1 MRRFA
6 VFIVILALCTVL
18 FLPVSA
24 QTEDFDGYLV
34 KLSDEAPRL
43 LSQQGAGDFLVVDTL
58 EEALEIPDTFV
69 EYIEPNYAIYLLE
82 DAVIG
87 DTTGE
92 STSGEGTTGGTT
104 TGDTVTDPEEV
115 WPNDPLYSTGQ
126 PGLQGIYGLA
136 GMEQGLTGA
145 GVVVGMVD
153 SGVHAAHEDLNA
165 ENMSGSNYVSDEL
178 PYSVDSYGHGTVV
191 AGVIAAQTNNGVG
204 VAGIAPDAQLRV
216 YRCFNSGKA
225 YTNEVVPAILQA
237 AADGCQVINL
247 SLGTEYNVRSLRE
260 AVEEVVASGAVVVAA
275 VGNTGGTAYQ
285 YPAAYPGVIG
295 VGSVDAQLQV
305 SSFSQ
310 RNDSVVAV
318 APGEEMTG
326 LGYEEGTPY
335 RTDLRGTSYAAPA
348 VSAMAAL
355 ALEYDS
361 DITPDGIRYLLET
374 TSADSG
380 DIGYDTD
387 YGWGVVDLEA
397 YLAELKREFS
407 ITYEL
412 NGGELPAS
420 RTNAIPERFH
430 VTDDDISL
438 PEPTRKFFL
447 FTGWYADEELTQ
459 PVEYI
464 PAGSLGDVTLYAGWE
479 ANLSLSIL
487 GDSISTYTDWS
498 SGAAAETTNSTI
510 ASGAV
515 YYTVGRHNVAQT
527 DTWWQQTADA
537 LDLRLLVNNSWSGS
551 CVFNTRSDTAGA
563 WVDRCVQLHDDTGEN
578 AGEEPAIIAVFLGTN
593 DFSYYTSQLGRA
605 ADIDYDALITQTEGG
620 FTYTNPSTV
629 CEAYAIM
636 LHKMTVRYPDTE
648 IYCMTM
654 LPRRADA
661 SVGQPEAF
669 SADIS
674 AIAEHFGCYVADL
687 YEDCGIPAGNE
698 TFDHYFP
705 DQRVHPNCFGM
716 DAITGTLVSA
726 ILENSALLPENRVL
740 HPVSYNL
747 TDVLVDQGTAKTLLD
762 GTSFS
767 VSLTA
772 PEDYGLEVTVSMGG
786 RDITEDCYS
795 DGVITIDCVTGAVSV
810 TAEAVRSA
818 YTPVT
823 YRWMFDGTDLAPVT
837 SGGQTENVLTR
848 LAGTA
853 TDGVLSGIRY
863 RMEYPVCLRYDEPWV
878 VEWKA
883 AGNWSGMLLSAE
895 TSSSAVGNTYLF
907 KTISDST
914 FMGFGQYRSGS
925 YWNYGNLLGLDTDFT
940 QPHIYR
946 LENRITPDG
955 NMVYLLLDGA
965 EIGPMNLCY
974 LGGSDSQGRT
984 EAWLNE
990 RDLKFSY
997 IGTDGHA
1004 LSNCTL
1010 EYLQI
1015 WEGGLPDYSDK
1026 VISVFGDSIS
1036 TFAGYIPV
1044 ADGFNL
1050 EHLARYPQDDLLTDV
1065 NETWWMQVIGDLNA
1079 KLGINDSWRGATV
1092 TGAVPVTTGT
1102 TGENAAFCNLT
1113 RIANLGS
1120 NGTPDVILF
1129 YGGTND
1135 LAHVSEVGTFDPA
1148 AAPEAVDLTTASW
1161 DNLADAYVHTLL
1173 RLRHFYPDTAI
1184 VAMLPAY
1191 TASYYSNEKL
1201 AQANAVLADICAHY
1215 NIPCIDLRDCGVTAA
1230 HLPDGIHPGEEG
1242 MDLISEAVVK
1252 LLLSGEIEEGTHTVY
1267 SVSHTLQNVKA
1278 SLGHYQG
1285 IDANVPFAETLTTD
1299 DAMEVTIIMGGKDIT
1314 ADCYSDGAITIDRV
1328 TGDLS
1333 VTARALFSLGEHLQN
1348 LPDPVYR
1355 ETNLWTALTP
1365 ESGYFMGAE
1374 WSANYSSIT
1383 FPVSEGDQIYANA
1396 FGAAGENGG
1405 TRNGIRVT
1413 FFDPYGVN
1421 KTMTPDETYA
1431 EYLSN
1436 GGYVVAPAGTV
1447 AVNVV
1452 LWKNDTNSEVRVL
1465 NLPHGIHD
1473 YQSVITPPS
1482 CTTAGYTTHTCTI
1495 CGDWY
1500 NDSEVPM
1507 LEHSFTVYHPDSVT
1521 GAEVALCD
1529 RGCGMLDT
1537 KTGET
1542 ELKWQLDTAGEIE
1555 GVEYGIGRMLMA
1567 LYDEYH
1573 QMLAVDFCTSD
1584 AFTVVGN
1591 TVIFRF
1597 APPAFSMEDLAK
1609 TAYVVRFSLELGDG
1623 CAPTL
1628 QECRFE

>member
-1 MRRFA
+1 
-6 VFIVILALCTVL
+6 L
-18 FLPVSA
+18 
-24 QTEDFDGYLV
+24 
-34 KLSDEAPRL
+34 
-43 LSQQGAGDFLVVDTL
+43 
-58 EEALEIPDTFV
+58 
-69 EYIEPNYAIYLLE
+69 EYIEPNYAICLLE

-92 STSGEGTTGGTT
+92 STTGEGT
-104 TGDTVTDPEEV
+104 TGDTVTDSEEL
-115 WPNDPLYSTGQ
+115 WPNDPLCSTGQ
-126 PGLQGIYGLA
+126 LGLQGIYGLA
-136 GMEQGLTGA
+136 GMEQELTGA

-260 AVEEVVASGAVVVAA
+260 AVEEIVASGAVVVAA

-326 LGYEEGTPY
+326 LGYEEGTLY

-412 NGGELPAS
+412 NGGELPVS

-510 ASGAV
+510 GGGVV
-515 YYTVGRHNVAQT
+515 YYTAGLHGVYQH

-551 CVFNTRSDTAGA
+551 CVFDTRSGTTGA
-563 WVDRCVQLHDDTGEN
+563 WEDRCAQLHDDTGEN

-726 ILENSALLPENRVL
+726 ILENSALLPEDRVL

-786 RDITEDCYS
+786 RDIT
-795 DGVITIDCVTGAVSV
+795 
-810 TAEAVRSA
+810 
-818 YTPVT
+818 
-823 YRWMFDGTDLAPVT
+823 
-837 SGGQTENVLTR
+837 
-848 LAGTA
+848 
-853 TDGVLSGIRY
+853 
-863 RMEYPVCLRYDEPWV
+863 
-878 VEWKA
+878 
-883 AGNWSGMLLSAE
+883 
-895 TSSSAVGNTYLF
+895 
-907 KTISDST
+907 
-914 FMGFGQYRSGS
+914 
-925 YWNYGNLLGLDTDFT
+925 
-940 QPHIYR
+940 
-946 LENRITPDG
+946 
-955 NMVYLLLDGA
+955 
-965 EIGPMNLCY
+965 
-974 LGGSDSQGRT
+974 
-984 EAWLNE
+984 
-990 RDLKFSY
+990 
-997 IGTDGHA
+997 
-1004 LSNCTL
+1004 
-1010 EYLQI
+1010 
-1015 WEGGLPDYSDK
+1015 
-1026 VISVFGDSIS
+1026 
-1036 TFAGYIPV
+1036 
-1044 ADGFNL
+1044 
-1050 EHLARYPQDDLLTDV
+1050 
-1065 NETWWMQVIGDLNA
+1065 
-1079 KLGINDSWRGATV
+1079 
-1092 TGAVPVTTGT
+1092 
-1102 TGENAAFCNLT
+1102 
-1113 RIANLGS
+1113 
-1120 NGTPDVILF
+1120 
-1129 YGGTND
+1129 
-1135 LAHVSEVGTFDPA
+1135 
-1148 AAPEAVDLTTASW
+1148 
-1161 DNLADAYVHTLL
+1161 
-1173 RLRHFYPDTAI
+1173 
-1184 VAMLPAY
+1184 
-1191 TASYYSNEKL
+1191 
-1201 AQANAVLADICAHY
+1201 
-1215 NIPCIDLRDCGVTAA
+1215 
-1230 HLPDGIHPGEEG
+1230 
-1242 MDLISEAVVK
+1242 
-1252 LLLSGEIEEGTHTVY
+1252 
-1267 SVSHTLQNVKA
+1267 
-1278 SLGHYQG
+1278 
-1285 IDANVPFAETLTTD
+1285 
-1299 DAMEVTIIMGGKDIT
+1299 

-1333 VTARALFSLGEHLQN
+1333 VTARALFSLREHLQN

-1355 ETNLWTALTP
+1355 ETNLWTVLTH

-1396 FGAAGENGG
+1396 FGTAGENGG
-1405 TRNGIRVT
+1405 TRVT

-1421 KTMTPDETYA
+1421 KTMTPDEIYA

-1452 LWKNDTNSEVRVL
+1452 LWKNDIDSEVRVL

-1482 CTTAGYTTHTCTI
+1482 CTVAGYTTHTCTI

-1529 RGCGMLDT
+1529 RGCGTLDT
-1537 KTGET
+1537 QEGQMELQWQFNQSGGITG
-1542 ELKWQLDTAGEIE
+1542 A
-1555 GVEYGIGRMLMA
+1555 EYGIGRMLMA
-1567 LYDEYH
+1567 LYDEDH
-1573 QMLAVDFCTSD
+1573 RMLAADFCTSNVF
-1584 AFTVVGN
+1584 AVGED

-1597 APPAFSMEDLAK
+1597 APPEFSVEDLMK
-1609 TAYVVRFSLELGDG
+1609 TAYVVRFSLEPGDS